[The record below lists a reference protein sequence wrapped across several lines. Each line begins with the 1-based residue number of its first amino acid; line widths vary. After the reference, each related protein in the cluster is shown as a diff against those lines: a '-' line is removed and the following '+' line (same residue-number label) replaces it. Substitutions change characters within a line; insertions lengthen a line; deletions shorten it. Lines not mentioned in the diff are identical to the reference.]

1 MKKSLIALAALAV
14 VSAASA
20 QTSGLTISGYID
32 RGYVNADNTNTQA
45 SSKLIG
51 SNAGTTAIFFKGT
64 EDLGGGN
71 TAGFSVENDFAPLD
85 GNTQASSYSAAQN
98 AGFANGESFA
108 SLANVNLG
116 TLKLGAPNSFML
128 GVATGIAAPSLS
140 TGVGSAYSSSFS
152 IFNGIGTGSTG
163 NGGVAVKATNGTGV
177 TSAANTTAAGIGA
190 PQYTVGQVLG
200 TAGAREIRINNT
212 IQYVSPMF
220 SGFSAGFSYTP
231 QNNNVPTANNSG
243 TGNTVGV
250 NEYVLNYANGP
261 VKVAFDS
268 VKYTVGS
275 NGTGQTTGV
284 TTNTVAAASVTLAGG
299 LTSTHNLL
307 AASYA
312 VLPELTVNV
321 GFGSF
326 SSSDNLSKGNST
338 QAGATYVI
346 GAVDL
351 LAVYAKVND
360 SSASNID
367 RKMFGLGANY
377 NFSKTAR
384 AYVRY
389 DSINYASNQAAYVG
403 SELKRTAVGFSK
415 AF

>member
-1 MKKSLIALAALAV
+1 MKKSLIALAALAA

-32 RGYVNADNTNTQA
+32 RGYVNANNTNAQA
-45 SSKLIG
+45 SSKQIG

-64 EDLGGGN
+64 EDLGGGLA
-71 TAGFSVENDFAPLD
+71 AGFSVETDFAPLD

-108 SLANVNLG
+108 SLASANLG

-128 GVATGIAAPSLS
+128 GIATGVAAPSLS

-152 IFNGIGTGSTG
+152 IFNGIGTGTTG
-163 NGGVAVKATNGTGV
+163 NGGVGVKATNGTGV
-177 TSAANTTAAGIGA
+177 TAANNTAAAAIGG

-200 TAGAREIRINNT
+200 TAGARDIRINNT
-212 IQYVSPMF
+212 IQYVSPTF

-231 QNNNVPTANNSG
+231 QNNNVAFANNSG
-243 TGNTVGV
+243 TGNMVGV

-261 VKVAFDS
+261 LKVAFDS
-268 VKYTVGS
+268 VKYSVGS
-275 NGTGQTTGV
+275 NGTGQLTATTSS
-284 TTNTVAAASVTLAGG
+284 TVAATTSKLDVG

-312 VLPELTVNV
+312 VLPQLTVNA

-326 SSSDNLSKGNST
+326 SSSDSLSKGNS
-338 QAGATYVI
+338 QQFGATYVI
-346 GAVDL
+346 GAFDL
-351 LAVYAKVND
+351 MAVYAKVND

-377 NFSKTAR
+377 NLSKTAR

-403 SELKRTAVGFSK
+403 SELKRTAVGVSK
-415 AF
+415 SF